1 MLTLKVHLNWP
12 LLSKCQLHRPPWPAE
27 SCFHPAAE
35 VGVAAALAAVGVV
48 APAAP
53 AAVRVVAAAATVTG
67 QYQAEVVKV
76 SQEDRERK
84 SCKMITV
91 HPNWTWTR
99 NPALTASV
107 LYL

>member
-12 LLSKCQLHRPPWPAE
+12 LLSKCRLHRPPWPAE
-27 SCFHPAAE
+27 SYFHLAAE
-35 VGVAAALAAVGVV
+35 VGVAAALAVVGVAARV
-48 APAAP
+48 AL
-53 AAVRVVAAAATVTG
+53 AAVRVALAAVARA
-67 QYQAEVVKV
+67 QYRVEVAKV

-84 SCKMITV
+84 NYKMITV

-99 NPALTASV
+99 NPALIASV